1 MNSTPITILASR
13 SGCEMHLRLATSL
26 CLNSHPGE
34 RVNATRCPRS
44 PKILPTR
51 RCSWKLAILDRLES
65 QLARRTSANPPP
77 LQAIRVASLR
87 QPPNICSRPISS
99 SGHRDRLR
107 RSQSLDSPDLSPKSS
122 RRKHMLARRG
132 GESLN
137 RHLQQ
142 PSPMLISSSLPS
154 PPHSHRT
161 ETPHLRPN
169 LRPDRRQPVQ
179 LLSQCGLRLR
189 PGPYRPYLQRLC
201 NQLTAIARKLQ
212 MRTSGATMQLH
223 TKVSLL
229 PSTCFLTSTRSLS
242 SFAVT
247 ER

>member
-1 MNSTPITILASR
+1 MSSTPITTLASR
-13 SGCEMHLRLATSL
+13 SGCEMHLCLATSP
-26 CLNSHPGE
+26 CLNSRPGE
-34 RVNATRCPRS
+34 RVNATKCPRS

-51 RCSWKLAILDRLES
+51 RCSWKLAILDRFES
-65 QLARRTSANPPP
+65 HLARRISANPPP

-87 QPPNICSRPISS
+87 QPPNLCRRPIFS

-107 RSQSLDSPDLSPKSS
+107 RSQSLDSPDLPPKSS
-122 RRKHMLARRG
+122 RRKHMSARRG

-137 RHLQQ
+137 HHLQQ
-142 PSPMLISSSLPS
+142 PSPMLISSSLLS
-154 PPHSHRT
+154 PLHSHRT
-161 ETPHLRPN
+161 DLRPS

-179 LLSQCGLRLR
+179 LLPQCGLRLR

-201 NQLTAIARKLQ
+201 KQLTAIARKLQ

-242 SFAVT
+242 
-247 ER
+247 

>member
-1 MNSTPITILASR
+1 
-13 SGCEMHLRLATSL
+13 MHLRLATRPY
-26 CLNSHPGE
+26 LNSRPGKL
-34 RVNATRCPRS
+34 VNAIRCPRS
-44 PKILPTR
+44 PKFLPTR

-77 LQAIRVASLR
+77 LSATGIASLR

-107 RSQSLDSPDLSPKSS
+107 RSQSLDSPDLPPKSS
-122 RRKHMLARRG
+122 RRKHMSARRG
-132 GESLN
+132 GESLK

-142 PSPMLISSSLPS
+142 PSAMSISSSLLS

-161 ETPHLRPN
+161 ETPYLRPN
-169 LRPDRRQPVQ
+169 LRPDCRQPVQ
-179 LLSQCGLRLR
+179 LLSQCGRKLR
-189 PGPYRPYLQRLC
+189 PGPYRPYLQRPC

-242 SFAVT
+242 LFAVT